1 MIDISN
7 LNNEQQKA
15 VKLLDGPVLCL
26 AGAGSGKT
34 TTLTYRVAN
43 LIENGVNPASIILL
57 TFTKKSANDM
67 LLRVNELI
75 GDAGKKVTG
84 GTFHHF
90 ASILI
95 SKFGDYI
102 NIKRNYNILDD
113 NDSIDIIQSI
123 RCSNNNIFQNSKIS
137 NSFIFQ
143 IISRARSHLK
153 SLNEIINQYYP
164 QFLNNLKDLELLYS
178 LYSKYKTENNLLDY
192 DDLLESLYNL
202 LLNPEIRDI
211 INEHYHYIMI
221 DEYQDTNIIQAKIAK
236 LLASSH
242 NNIMVVGD
250 DSQSI
255 YSFRGSRIENILEF
269 NKTFPNCK
277 TIKLEKNYRSFGYIL
292 KGCNSLINKS
302 KYSSIKKELYTD
314 KPDGKRIVLVRCISE
329 KEEASLVVHRILQLY
344 NLGYSLNDIAVLFRN
359 TNYSYE
365 LEIELAKRGIP
376 YRKNG
381 GSKIFDSP
389 HIRNIISYL
398 RILNNPYDKISWIRI
413 LMLIKGIGIQS
424 ATNIYEYLKNLLE
437 PFDLS
442 EYKAKSEIKKQLKK
456 LSNMLI
462 SSIKFINKEPIFL
475 LNFILDYYLSLIKEQ
490 NHDELQ
496 NVIKEL
502 DQLSLI
508 TEKYKSLKE
517 LLSEIFIDN
526 NDGEYS
532 QNDNSNQRMVLTL
545 STIHSAKGL
554 EWKQVF
560 IISAL
565 KGRFP
570 SFNSMKN
577 IDDYEEER
585 RLMYVAM
592 TRAMDGL
599 MITYPSGIWDKT
611 SREFLTEPSPFIND
625 ISTDNIELWQIKH

>member
-153 SLNEIINQYYP
+153 SLNEILNQYYP

-211 INEHYHYIMI
+211 INEHYHYI
-221 DEYQDTNIIQAKIAK
+221 
-236 LLASSH
+236 
-242 NNIMVVGD
+242 
-250 DSQSI
+250 I
-255 YSFRGSRIENILEF
+255 Y
-269 NKTFPNCK
+269 
-277 TIKLEKNYRSFGYIL
+277 
-292 KGCNSLINKS
+292 
-302 KYSSIKKELYTD
+302 
-314 KPDGKRIVLVRCISE
+314 
-329 KEEASLVVHRILQLY
+329 
-344 NLGYSLNDIAVLFRN
+344 LF
-359 TNYSYE
+359 
-365 LEIELAKRGIP
+365 AP
-376 YRKNG
+376 
-381 GSKIFDSP
+381 
-389 HIRNIISYL
+389 IR
-398 RILNNPYDKISWIRI
+398 
-413 LMLIKGIGIQS
+413 
-424 ATNIYEYLKNLLE
+424 
-437 PFDLS
+437 
-442 EYKAKSEIKKQLKK
+442 
-456 LSNMLI
+456 
-462 SSIKFINKEPIFL
+462 
-475 LNFILDYYLSLIKEQ
+475 
-490 NHDELQ
+490 
-496 NVIKEL
+496 
-502 DQLSLI
+502 
-508 TEKYKSLKE
+508 
-517 LLSEIFIDN
+517 
-526 NDGEYS
+526 
-532 QNDNSNQRMVLTL
+532 
-545 STIHSAKGL
+545 
-554 EWKQVF
+554 QV
-560 IISAL
+560 
-565 KGRFP
+565 
-570 SFNSMKN
+570 
-577 IDDYEEER
+577 
-585 RLMYVAM
+585 
-592 TRAMDGL
+592 
-599 MITYPSGIWDKT
+599 
-611 SREFLTEPSPFIND
+611 
-625 ISTDNIELWQIKH
+625 Q